1 MESKITT
8 VDEVT
13 RQVAVTLPAEEV
25 REAIDAAY
33 RELNRRVKLQGFR
46 KGRAP
51 REMLENLYRHQVEQE
66 VAEGLVGPALLEV
79 VTSHGLEAVGRPR
92 VEGANVRLGEPLSFT
107 ATVQVIPDFEL
118 RSLEG
123 ESFTKKVV
131 RVTDEELEGQLSRFA
146 EQRASFEGSDEEPL
160 AKGDYVV
167 LDFERTDVGQETS
180 ASAVQSHPV
189 ILGEGGLHP
198 VFEEQLLGAC
208 QGEVREVTIPPDEE
222 VGEERRFR
230 ITVQEVKK
238 RRVPPLDEAF
248 ALTVGE
254 ESLESLRATLRR
266 EMERFEVLRATER
279 LRADV
284 SRRMVALHDIP
295 VPDALMEEEVRRL
308 MADLQRSMAASGHQL
323 DTSEIRAEGFS
334 ERLKEPARERAI
346 SSIVLDRVAAVRS
359 VEPSEGDIQTEVAR
373 LAHSLN
379 REPAEVRKEMEDEGT
394 IEGLRMELRRSSAL
408 DALVDELQI
417 TEEVVARK
425 EVEDSAAE

>member
-123 ESFTKKVV
+123 ENFTKKVV
-131 RVTDEELEGQLSRFA
+131 RVTDEELEGQLARFA

-266 EMERFEVLRATER
+266 EMERFEELRATER

>member
-51 REMLENLYRHQVEQE
+51 REMLESLYRHQVEQE

-79 VTSHGLEAVGRPR
+79 VASHGLEAVGRPR

-131 RVTDEELEGQLSRFA
+131 RVTDEEMERQLVRFA

-160 AKGDYVV
+160 AEGDYVM
-167 LDFERTDVGQETS
+167 LDFERTDVGREPS
-180 ASAVQSHPV
+180 AGAVQSHPV

-238 RRVPPLDEAF
+238 RRVPPLDEAL
-248 ALTVGE
+248 ALSVGE
-254 ESLESLRATLRR
+254 ESLESLRVTLRR
-266 EMERFEVLRATER
+266 EMERFEELRATER

-373 LAHSLN
+373 LAHRLN

-394 IEGLRMELRRSSAL
+394 IEGLRLELRRSSAL
-408 DALVDELQI
+408 DALVAELQI

>member
-1 MESKITT
+1 VESQITT

-25 REAIDAAY
+25 REALDAAY
-33 RELNRRVKLQGFR
+33 RHLNRRVKLQGFR

-51 REMLENLYRHQVEQE
+51 RQMLESLYRHQVEQE
-66 VAEGLVGPALLEV
+66 VVEGLVGPALLEV
-79 VTSHGLEAVGRPR
+79 VASHGLEAVGRPR

-123 ESFTKKVV
+123 ENFTKKVV
-131 RVTDEELEGQLSRFA
+131 RVTDEELEGQLARLA
-146 EQRASFEGSDEEPL
+146 EQHASFEGSDEEPL

-167 LDFERTDVGQETS
+167 LDFERTDVGRETS
-180 ASAVQSHPV
+180 ASAVQAHPV

-198 VFEEQLLGAC
+198 AFEEQLLGAC
-208 QGEVREVTIPPDEE
+208 QGEVREVTVPPDEE

-248 ALTVGE
+248 ALSVGE

-266 EMERFEVLRATER
+266 EMERFEELRATER

-284 SRRMVALHDIP
+284 SRRLVALHDIP
-295 VPDALMEEEVRRL
+295 VPDALIEEEVRRL
-308 MADLQRSMAASGHQL
+308 MADLQRSMAARGHQL

-334 ERLKEPARERAI
+334 ERLREPARERAI
-346 SSIVLDRVAAVRS
+346 SNIVLDRVAAVRS

-373 LAHSLN
+373 LAHRLN
-379 REPAEVRKEMEDEGT
+379 REPAAVRKEMEEEGT
-394 IEGLRMELRRSSAL
+394 IEGLRLELRRSSAL
-408 DALVDELQI
+408 DALVAELQI

>member
-131 RVTDEELEGQLSRFA
+131 RVTDEELEGQLARFA

-266 EMERFEVLRATER
+266 EMERFEELRATER

>member
-79 VTSHGLEAVGRPR
+79 VTSHGIEAVGRPR

-131 RVTDEELEGQLSRFA
+131 RVTDEELEGQLARFA

>member
-131 RVTDEELEGQLSRFA
+131 RVTDEELEGQLARFA